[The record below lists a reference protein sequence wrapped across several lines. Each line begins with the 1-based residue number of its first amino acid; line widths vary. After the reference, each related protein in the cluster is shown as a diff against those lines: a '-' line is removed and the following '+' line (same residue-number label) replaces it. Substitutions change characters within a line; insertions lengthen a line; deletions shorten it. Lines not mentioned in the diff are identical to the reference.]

1 MAKVLSLVKTRPGVD
16 PAAFRDYWANHY
28 TAAVLAIPGLG
39 RGIRRIVHNHAIGL
53 RIRDDAE
60 LPMPDW
66 AGIAE
71 TWLDSDDAARTFM
84 AETASAAWCARHRA
98 VFEDIVHYPCRE
110 VEIWNDGLD
119 RPSVKMLAFFNPS
132 AAMTREQ
139 SQRYWNV
146 EHVAVGG
153 RLMNPRQY
161 APRYVQNHVWP
172 DHHSADPRLDFAGC
186 PELWFHSP
194 ESAVALFTEP
204 GPENSARLAEDEAVF
219 SDRASTLMM
228 VTDEVVVHG

>member
-1 MAKVLSLVKTRPGVD
+1 MAKILTLFKTRPGI
-16 PAAFRDYWANHY
+16 PEPAFRDYWANDY
-28 TAAVLAIPGLG
+28 TAAVLALTTL
-39 RGIRRIVHNHAIGL
+39 RSSIRRIVHNHGMPL
-53 RIRDDAE
+53 RIREDAE
-60 LPMPDW
+60 LPVPDW

-71 TWLDSDDAARTFM
+71 TWLDSDDAARAFM
-84 AETASAAWCARHRA
+84 AETGSAAWGARHRE

-110 VEIWNDGLD
+110 VEIWNSGVE

-161 APRYVQNHVWP
+161 APRYVQNHVWL

-186 PELWFHSP
+186 PELWFNSP
-194 ESAVALFTEP
+194 AAAVALFTET
-204 GPENSARLAEDEAVF
+204 GDENREKLAEDEAVF